1 MANLDK
7 LLIEEYGEP
16 VVLTFLKENQDRLN
30 YISHAILNHE
40 ANLYIPDDVSG
51 MEEDEVEQLRN
62 FCKSQLETLLANLQK
77 LVVKLFEKKGS
88 GIYVSFYDEILYK
101 TKPVYEKIT
110 VESFT
115 VNPTMNRVFITSAY
129 ILRLL
134 LSHYFNTID
143 FQKKVISYMKQ
154 KLEEQKDNIFLCSIL
169 QQRLDKCRTDLHIIL
184 ETTSRNIERYA
195 PFITCFIDNIVS
207 CIVRNSEQDNEY
219 LSKYPDQV
227 IGIIQSICKLPQ
239 PEYVKYI
246 INQSIHKLYLCRII
260 PNPIRFDIF
269 SCIANSNSNIKSL
282 LDEIIY
288 IEMPGVLMD
297 DAHEFGKLC
306 SANPKDFSFHFVSS
320 MFLLNFYIKRMEH
333 NGTNAHLI
341 YYISA
346 NLEKTRSLIVQL
358 FEFINARISE
368 IYKSDSEHN
377 QELIDGLIR
386 QIHLF
391 LKMIKQFIRMY
402 PDIIN
407 CHLVHYIPYVVINIW
422 NNYSTT
428 VDDEIV
434 HLLAEILIDCS
445 VNNDFINY
453 FTSLIS
459 DNISKYERLIYFDK
473 SKLQQRFALFNKL
486 SSIDSEF
493 VDPIQNIFI
502 LKVAF
507 LPIPGTNPMICDKY
521 VIQSVLRTNPENPFT
536 RKKLSI
542 DDFNKIQIELKDVI
556 DTKEL
561 ERKKFVSDNKLQ

>member
-1 MANLDK
+1 MENLDK
-7 LLIEEYGEP
+7 LLIEEYDEP
-16 VVLTFLKENQDRLN
+16 VVLTFIKDNQEQLN

-62 FCKSQLETLLANLQK
+62 FCKSQLETLLSNLQK

-101 TKPVYEKIT
+101 TKPVYEKIR
-110 VESFT
+110 VDSFT

-129 ILRLL
+129 LLRLL
-134 LSHYFNTID
+134 LNHYFKTID
-143 FQKKVISYMKQ
+143 FQKKVISYFKRQ
-154 KLEEQKDNIFLCSIL
+154 LEEKKDNVFMCHVL
-169 QQRLDKCRTDLHIIL
+169 QQHLDKCNTDLHIIV
-184 ETTSRNIERYA
+184 ETTTRNIEKYT
-195 PFITCFIDNIVS
+195 PFITCFLENIVS
-207 CIVRNSEQDNEY
+207 CITRNSEQDNEY

-246 INQSIHKLYLCRII
+246 INQSLHKLYLCRII

-288 IEMPGVLMD
+288 IETPGVLMD
-297 DAHEFGKLC
+297 DAYEFGKLC
-306 SANPKDFSFHFVSS
+306 STNSNEYSFHFVSS
-320 MFLLNFYIKRMEH
+320 MSLLNFYIKRMKH
-333 NGTNAHLI
+333 SGTNAHLI
-341 YYISA
+341 YYIA
-346 NLEKTRSLIVQL
+346 ENLEKTRSLIVQL
-358 FEFINARISE
+358 FEFINVRISE
-368 IYKSDSEHN
+368 IYKSDSGHN
-377 QELIDGLIR
+377 QELIDGLTI

-391 LKMIKQFIRMY
+391 LKMIKEFIRMY

-422 NNYSTT
+422 NNYSIN

-434 HLLAEILIDCS
+434 HLLSEILMDCS

-459 DNISKYERLIYFDK
+459 DNITKYERLIYFDR
-473 SKLQQRFALFNKL
+473 SKLEQRLALFNRL
-486 SSIDSEF
+486 SSINSEF

-507 LPIPGTNPMICDKY
+507 LPMSGTDPMLCDKY

-536 RKKLSI
+536 REKMSI
-542 DDFNKIQIELKDVI
+542 DDFNKIQTALKDVI
-556 DTKEL
+556 DAKEI
-561 ERKKFVSDNKLQ
+561 ERKKFVSDNK